1 MKKYTCD
8 GINFNTFKLLFET
21 KSDAT
26 IDMQLSEGLYQADR
40 LSYYQHTFINNIV
53 YNLILNPIF
62 YPNIHWH
69 LNNTYTY
76 TSKEEKFAFRLLDRY
91 LNKII
96 KNNNYI
102 KQNLLFE
109 QKYCGRAGTCSYSII
124 LACYLENSKLVIGN
138 MPCKNGEKVL
148 HRFVQV
154 EHNGQ
159 DYILDIAKNLI
170 MKKDDYYRIS
180 QFEELGTID
189 STDLRV
195 IYNFCL
201 ENSLCDHTAI
211 ISMFGKEILN
221 ELDNKKLIKERN
233 TNIPNFSGLFK
244 E

>member
-1 MKKYTCD
+1 MRKYTYE
-8 GINFNTFKLLFET
+8 GINLNTFKLLFET

-26 IDMQLSEGLYQADR
+26 IDMQLSEGLFKADM
-40 LSYYQHTFINNIV
+40 LSYYHHTFINNIV
-53 YNLILNPIF
+53 HSLIINRIF
-62 YPNIHWH
+62 YPEIHRH

-76 TSKEEKFAFRLLDRY
+76 SSKDEKFDFRLLYKY
-91 LNKII
+91 LKKIF
-96 KNNNYI
+96 KNSPEIRDYI
-102 KQNLLFE
+102 EFN
-109 QKYCGRAGTCSYSII
+109 QKYRCRQSTCSHSII
-124 LACYLENSKLVIGN
+124 IACYLENSKLVIGN

>member
-1 MKKYTCD
+1 MGKYTCD

-159 DYILDIAKNLI
+159 NYILDIAKNLI

-189 STDLRV
+189 STDLRA

-201 ENSLCDHTAI
+201 EARLCDHTAI

-233 TNIPNFSGLFK
+233 TNIPNFSGLF

>member
-1 MKKYTCD
+1 MKKYTHE
-8 GINFNTFKLLFET
+8 GINYNTFKLLFET
-21 KSDAT
+21 KSEAT

-102 KQNLLFE
+102 KENLLFE

-159 DYILDIAKNLI
+159 NYILDIAKNLI

-201 ENSLCDHTAI
+201 EARLCDHTAI

-233 TNIPNFSGLFK
+233 TNIPNFSGLF

>member
-1 MKKYTCD
+1 MKKYTHE
-8 GINFNTFKLLFET
+8 GINYNTFKLLFET
-21 KSDAT
+21 KSEAT

-102 KQNLLFE
+102 KENLLFE

-159 DYILDIAKNLI
+159 NYILDIAKNLI

-189 STDLRV
+189 STDLRA

-201 ENSLCDHTAI
+201 EARLCDHTAI

-233 TNIPNFSGLFK
+233 TNIPNFSGLF

>member
-1 MKKYTCD
+1 MKKYTHE
-8 GINFNTFKLLFET
+8 GINSNTFKLLFET

-26 IDMQLSEGLYQADR
+26 IDMQLSKGLYEVDIF
-40 LSYYQHTFINNIV
+40 SYYEHTLINNLIH
-53 YNLILNPIF
+53 NLIINPICF
-62 YPNIHWH
+62 SKIHRH
-69 LNNTYTY
+69 LDKTYTY
-76 TSKEEKFAFRLLDRY
+76 SSSDEQFDFMLLDKYFKKIFKDSTEITDY
-91 LNKII
+91 LSYN
-96 KNNNYI
+96 
-102 KQNLLFE
+102 
-109 QKYCGRAGTCSYSII
+109 QKYSCRQSTCQYSII
-124 LACYLENSKLVIGN
+124 IACYLENSKLVIGN

-159 DYILDIAKNLI
+159 NYILDIAKNLI

-201 ENSLCDHTAI
+201 ETRLCNHTAI

>member
-1 MKKYTCD
+1 MKKYTHE
-8 GINFNTFKLLFET
+8 GINYNTFKLLFET

-159 DYILDIAKNLI
+159 NYILDIAKNLI

-189 STDLRV
+189 SADLRA
-195 IYNFCL
+195 IYNLCL
-201 ENSLCDHTAI
+201 ETRLCDHTAI

-233 TNIPNFSGLFK
+233 TNIPNFSGLF